1 MPYDFS
7 TIKNENEVL
16 KKEMGELKK
25 EYRSQEMPYR
35 EYQRLQRRMEEA
47 KRQNRKARLQ
57 KTLVKAGSVAAVLFV
72 TMIALPNL
80 SYTVAHAMTGLPV
93 IGHLVEVITFRDYQY
108 ETERNS
114 ADIVVPQLT
123 PADLPQN
130 SLAGDN
136 LNQTL
141 DSINA
146 DIQKITAEIIAE
158 FEKYLEDEQGYQDII
173 VKSDIL
179 TSTEDYFTI
188 RLFCYQGAGS
198 GYQWNYYYT
207 IDLKTG
213 ERLKLKD
220 LFLEGADY
228 ITPISDNIKQQ
239 MEAQMLADDNVHYW
253 LHDEIEELNFKT
265 ITDQTSFYVNAQ
277 NHIVIAFNEGDVAP
291 MYMGALEF
299 EIPSEVLDSIRRK

>member
-16 KKEMGELKK
+16 KKEMGKLKK

-35 EYQRLQRRMEEA
+35 EYQRLQRRIEEA
-47 KRQNRKARLQ
+47 KRLNRRARLQ
-57 KTLVKAGSVAAVLFV
+57 KSLVKAGSVAAVLLV
-72 TMIALPNL
+72 TLITLPNV
-80 SYTVAHAMTGLPV
+80 SYTIAHAMTEIPL
-93 IGHLVEVITFRDYQY
+93 IGRVVRVVTFRDYQY
-108 ETERNS
+108 ETERHS
-114 ADIVVPQLT
+114 ADIVVPQITLV
-123 PADLPQN
+123 DLPED
-130 SLAGDN
+130 SLANDS

-141 DSINA
+141 DGINT
-146 DIQKITAEIIAE
+146 DIQKISAEIIAE
-158 FEKYLEDEQGYQDII
+158 FERYLNDEQGYQDVI

-179 TSTEDYFTI
+179 TSTSDYFTI

-253 LHDEIEELNFKT
+253 LNDEIEELNFKT
-265 ITDQTSFYVNAQ
+265 ITDETSFYVNAG

-291 MYMGALEF
+291 MYMGSLEF
-299 EIPSEVLDSIRRK
+299 EIPSEVLASIRR

>member
-93 IGHLVEVITFRDYQY
+93 IGRLVEVITFRDYQY

-123 PADLPQN
+123 QADLPQN

-239 MEAQMLADDNVHYW
+239 MEAQMIADDNAHYW